1 MNGGPV
7 TGIAVPGQ
15 AGVKPDRGGAD
26 RPAEP
31 ATSEACRLLCVG
43 AHTDPRYRAQ
53 VIDELYVHEER
64 FTAPSFGYDAARVLA
79 HALMARRTELAWALG
94 ILALWV
100 VAVPLS
106 DGYFFLLLLPS
117 LVLALVSRFNASAA
131 GPRPLTR
138 GVVLLARWYARLM
151 LAVMGAKL
159 VVGGVTGLFV
169 DAPRTKGAPDG
180 WTLPPD
186 ARPSSDAVDVTDG
199 IWPFDGAET
208 SDTFN
213 PFADFTAFDGFGG
226 FEDPA
231 PALLAA
237 FLYALIIFM
246 VGLRRGQ
253 SARVITGPLSTPRF
267 PDVAGDPA
275 EAAASLRGQRIM
287 AEIRREQH
295 SPLTMYHSSN
305 PFRGAGTAFQA
316 WSLAVELRP
325 RADCEPVPLD
335 NHAVLERIRPLVE
348 ALRTPAPGS
357 AGTVE
362 TVRDRLRELRIDECV
377 FLPAEGIPDRD
388 GAPYEAELAAEH
400 LADAVEEG
408 GEARR
413 HFLRVRVGGWEE
425 DVVVTVFVRVH
436 TQGGMLMLEVAPH
449 VLAPVKERFRE
460 AERDAH
466 RYAYNSTAGKLAYA
480 VINTPASVGTA
491 VFTLYSSWLGLW
503 EQMTGGHGDGLPEG
517 PALSVREHGS
527 KNDGSLPQKEKV
539 SLFQEMDVSRYLKSV
554 QDRITDGV
562 SQALREAG
570 WQTEEFEQKI
580 VHVSGGVYIDSASH
594 SAFGFGEQSTATVT
608 NLSKTQ
614 GKGRKL
620 VADHDWD

>member
-1 MNGGPV
+1 M

-15 AGVKPDRGGAD
+15 AGAEPDRGGSG

-31 ATSEACRLLCVG
+31 ATSDACRLLCVG
-43 AHTDPRYRAQ
+43 AHADPRYRAQ
-53 VIDELYVHEER
+53 VIDELYVHQER

-79 HALMARRTELAWALG
+79 HALLARRTELAWALG

-100 VAVPLS
+100 IAVPLS

-117 LVLALVSRFNASAA
+117 LVLALVGRFNASAA

-151 LAVMGAKL
+151 LALMSAKL
-159 VVGGVTGLFV
+159 VVGGVTGLFI
-169 DAPRTKGAPDG
+169 DPPKTKGTPLDEVAI
-180 WTLPPD
+180 PD
-186 ARPSSDAVDVTDG
+186 AKPSSDSVDVTDG
-199 IWPFDGAET
+199 IWPFDGGDMADE
-208 SDTFN
+208 FN
-213 PFADFTAFDGFGG
+213 PVGHFNGFDGFNG

-231 PALLAA
+231 PALLAV
-237 FLYALIIFM
+237 FLYALIIFL
-246 VGLRRGQ
+246 VGLRRAQ
-253 SARVITGPLSTPRF
+253 SARVITGPLSAVRF

-295 SPLTMYHSSN
+295 SPLTMYHSAN
-305 PFRGAGTAFQA
+305 PFRGAGTAFKA

-325 RADCEPVPLD
+325 RADAEPVPL
-335 NHAVLERIRPLVE
+335 NNQAVLERIRPLVE

-357 AGTVE
+357 AETAE

-377 FLPAEGIPDRD
+377 FLPADGIPDRD
-388 GAPYEAELAAEH
+388 GAPYEDELAAEH

-436 TQGGMLMLEVAPH
+436 TQGGILMLEVAPH
-449 VLAPVKERFRE
+449 VLAPVKEGFRE

-466 RYAYNSTAGKLAYA
+466 RYAYSSTAGKLAWA
-480 VINTPASVGTA
+480 VTNTPASVGTA

-503 EQMTGGHGDGLPEG
+503 EQAMGGHGDGLPEG
-517 PALSVREHGS
+517 PVLSVRERGS
-527 KNDGSLPQKEKV
+527 KNDGSPLQGEKA
-539 SLFQEMDVSRYLKSV
+539 SLFQEMDVSRYLKSI

-594 SAFGFGEQSTATVT
+594 SAFGFGDQSTATVT
-608 NLSKTQ
+608 NVSKTQ
-614 GKGRKL
+614 GKGREL
-620 VADHDWD
+620 VADHDRD

>member
-1 MNGGPV
+1 M
-7 TGIAVPGQ
+7 TGIAVPDQ
-15 AGVKPDRGGAD
+15 AGPESDRGGSV

-43 AHTDPRYRAQ
+43 AHVDPRYRAQ

-79 HALMARRTELAWALG
+79 HALLARRTELAWALG

-100 VAVPLS
+100 AAVPLS
-106 DGYFFLLLLPS
+106 DGYFLLLLVPS
-117 LVLALVSRFNASAA
+117 LVLAVVGRFNASAA

-138 GVVLLARWYARLM
+138 GVVLLVRWYTRLM
-151 LAVMGAKL
+151 LALMGAKL
-159 VVGGVTGLFV
+159 VVGGVVGLFV
-169 DAPRTKGAPDG
+169 DAPRTKGAPDD
-180 WTLPPD
+180 WVRPPD
-186 ARPSSDAVDVTDG
+186 AKPSSDAVDITDG
-199 IWPFDGAET
+199 IWPFDGADM
-208 SDTFN
+208 SDEFN
-213 PFADFTAFDGFGG
+213 PFADFTAFDGFDG

-237 FLYALIIFM
+237 FLYALIIFL

-253 SARVITGPLSTPRF
+253 SARVMTGPLSAVRF

-275 EAAASLRGQRIM
+275 EAAAGLRGQRIM

-295 SPLTMYHSSN
+295 SSLTMYHSSN

-325 RADCEPVPLD
+325 RADGQPVPLN
-335 NHAVLERIRPLVE
+335 NHAVLERIRPLVA
-348 ALRTPAPGS
+348 ALRAPAPGS
-357 AGTVE
+357 AGTTE
-362 TVRDRLRELRIDECV
+362 AVRDRLRELRIDECV
-377 FLPAEGIPDRD
+377 FLPADGIPDRD

-466 RYAYNSTAGKLAYA
+466 RYAYNGTAGKLAWA
-480 VINTPASVGTA
+480 VTNTPASVGTA

-503 EQMTGGHGDGLPEG
+503 EQAVGGHGDAMPEG
-517 PALSVREHGS
+517 PVLSVRERGS
-527 KNDGSLPQKEKV
+527 KNDGSPSLTAEEKA
-539 SLFQEMDVSRYLKSV
+539 SLFQEMDVSRYLKSI

-580 VHVSGGVYIDSASH
+580 VHVSGGVYIDSASN
-594 SAFGFGEQSTATVT
+594 SAFGFGEHSVAMVT
-608 NLSKTQ
+608 NLSKSQ
-614 GKGRKL
+614 GKSRKMG
-620 VADHDWD
+620 ADHDRD